1 MTASNPESAKADERR
16 IAGED
21 DTTWK
26 SRVQRIREEQTL
38 LTLKQLGFDTDDIN
52 EAQADM
58 IFLRKLRKTS
68 ETTQTKLIASVI
80 GLIFTLVGAFGTLA
94 LQQLMGQK

>member
-1 MTASNPESAKADERR
+1 MTASNPESAKVDERR
-16 IAGED
+16 QTGED
-21 DTTWK
+21 DTVWK

-58 IFLRKLRKTS
+58 LFLRRLRKTS
-68 ETTQTKLIASVI
+68 ETTQAKLIASVV

-94 LQQLMGQK
+94 LQQFMGHK